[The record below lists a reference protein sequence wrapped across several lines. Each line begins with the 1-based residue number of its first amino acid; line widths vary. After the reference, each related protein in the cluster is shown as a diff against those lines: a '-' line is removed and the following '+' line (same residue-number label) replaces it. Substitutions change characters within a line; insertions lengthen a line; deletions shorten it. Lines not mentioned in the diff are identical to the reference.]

1 MDMSMNTT
9 TLDPDERSRRTF
21 LIAST
26 AGVGTVGLVATAI
39 PFFESMAPSERARAA
54 GAPTELDIGRIAPGA
69 LATVEWRGKPVW
81 VLHRTQPMIAALGNH
96 DAVLADPRS
105 STDQQP
111 NYARNPMRS
120 VRPDFVVLTAIC
132 THLGCVPVF
141 RPEPDAPDLP
151 PGWPGGFYCPC
162 HGSMFD
168 LAGRVFRNVPAPR
181 NLEVPPHLFQGNK
194 LVIGADSKVT
204 T

>member
-9 TLDPDERSRRTF
+9 TLDPDERARRKF

-26 AGVGTVGLVATAI
+26 AGVGTIGLVATAI
-39 PFFESMAPSERARAA
+39 PFVESMAPSERARAA
-54 GAPTELDIGRIAPGA
+54 GAPVEVDISRIAPGA

-96 DAVLADPRS
+96 DALLADPQS

-111 NYARNPMRS
+111 PYARNPMRS
-120 VRPDFVVLTAIC
+120 IRPDFVVLTAIC
-132 THLGCVPVF
+132 THLGCVPSF
-141 RPEPDAPDLP
+141 RPEPDAVDLP

-181 NLEVPPHLFQGNK
+181 NLEVPPHLFEGNK
-194 LVIGADSKVT
+194 LVVGAESKVST
-204 T
+204 